1 MQNTLTKN
9 KYIPTALSM
18 YINYFIHGMGCI
30 ILAQNIDFLMEQ
42 LHTNKA
48 GVSYVISAL
57 GLGRLIVLFIS
68 GILSDKY
75 GRKPFILLGMVT
87 YIMFMGG
94 ILISTNVTMAFFF
107 ALLAGM
113 ANSFMDAGT
122 YPALTESFPNAAGSA
137 NVAIKAFISAGQF
150 LLPWIISFLISNDL
164 YYGWS
169 FIFCIAVFVINGLF
183 MLKLPFP
190 DFKVVEGSKEE
201 KTEAITEETGN
212 TVKANFWI
220 EGICLIL
227 IGFTATA
234 TFQIIANWLPSFARE
249 VAGVEQTVSLK
260 LISIYSTGSII
271 SVFATSILVAKWIKQ
286 VRFTFV
292 YPLISLIML
301 TILYIFPS
309 TLTCTIAAFVI
320 GFSAAGGVLQLALT
334 SMAELFPSSKG
345 KITGIVFTASSLA
358 ATIVP
363 SITGILADMNLSYVI
378 LFDIGVTAL
387 GVILAIIVNIR
398 YNIVKK
404 IQLKATNKVAQ

>member
-9 KYIPTALSM
+9 KYMPTALAM
-18 YINYFIHGMGCI
+18 YINYFIHGMGAI

-42 LHTNKA
+42 LNTNKA

-57 GLGRLIVLFIS
+57 GLGRLIVLFVS
-68 GILSDKY
+68 GVLSDKY
-75 GRKPFILLGMVT
+75 GRKPFVLLGMGT
-87 YIMFMGG
+87 YVLFMGG

-122 YPALTESFPNAAGSA
+122 YPALTECFPNASGSA

-150 LLPWIISFLISNDL
+150 ILPWIISFLIANNL

-169 FIFCIAVFVINGLF
+169 FIFCIIVFVINGLF
-183 MLKLPFP
+183 IFKLKFP
-190 DFKVVEGSKEE
+190 EFKPVEKAETT
-201 KTEAITEETGN
+201 TENVESN
-212 TVKANFWI
+212 VKANFWI

-234 TFQIIANWLPSFARE
+234 TFQVIANWLPSFARE
-249 VAGVEQTVSLK
+249 VAGVEQTISLK
-260 LISIYSTGSII
+260 LISIYSTGSIV
-271 SVFATSILVAKWIKQ
+271 SVFVTSILVAKWIKQ

-301 TILYIFPS
+301 TVLWMFPS
-309 TLTCTIAAFVI
+309 TMTCIIAAFVI

-334 SMAELFPSSKG
+334 SMSELFPSSKG
-345 KITGIVFTASSLA
+345 KITGIVFTSSSLA
-358 ATIVP
+358 STIVP
-363 SITGILADMNLSYVI
+363 SITGILADINLSHVI
-378 LFDIGVTAL
+378 LFDIGITAL
-387 GVILAIIVNIR
+387 GVILALIVNIR

-404 IQLKATNKVAQ
+404 NELKANKAS

>member
-9 KYIPTALSM
+9 KYMPTALAM
-18 YINYFIHGMGCI
+18 YINYFIHGMGAI

-42 LHTNKA
+42 LNTNKA

-57 GLGRLIVLFIS
+57 GLGRLIVLFVS
-68 GILSDKY
+68 GVLSDKY
-75 GRKPFILLGMVT
+75 GRKPFVLLGMGT
-87 YIMFMGG
+87 YVLFMGG

-122 YPALTESFPNAAGSA
+122 YPALTECFPKASGSA

-150 LLPWIISFLISNDL
+150 ILPWIISFLIANNL

-169 FIFCIAVFVINGLF
+169 FIFCIIVFVINGLF
-183 MLKLPFP
+183 IFKLKFP
-190 DFKVVEGSKEE
+190 EFKPVE
-201 KTEAITEETGN
+201 KTEATTEKVESN
-212 TVKANFWI
+212 VKANFWI

-234 TFQIIANWLPSFARE
+234 TFQVIANWLPSFARE

-260 LISIYSTGSII
+260 LISIYSTGSIV
-271 SVFATSILVAKWIKQ
+271 SVFVTSILVAKWIKQ

-301 TILYIFPS
+301 TVLWMFPS
-309 TLTCTIAAFVI
+309 TITCIVAAFVI

-334 SMAELFPSSKG
+334 SMSELFPSSKG

-358 ATIVP
+358 STIVP
-363 SITGILADMNLSYVI
+363 GITGILADINLSHVI
-378 LFDIGVTAL
+378 LFDIGITAL
-387 GVILAIIVNIR
+387 GVVLALIVNIR

-404 IQLKATNKVAQ
+404 NELKANKAS

>member
-9 KYIPTALSM
+9 KYMPTALAM
-18 YINYFIHGMGCI
+18 YINYFIHGMGAI

-42 LHTNKA
+42 LNTNKA

-57 GLGRLIVLFIS
+57 GLGRLIVLFVS
-68 GILSDKY
+68 GVLSDKY
-75 GRKPFILLGMVT
+75 GRKPFVLLGMGT
-87 YIMFMGG
+87 YVLFMGG

-122 YPALTESFPNAAGSA
+122 YPALTECFPNASGSA

-150 LLPWIISFLISNDL
+150 ILPWIISFLIANNL

-169 FIFCIAVFVINGLF
+169 FIFCIIVFVINGLF
-183 MLKLPFP
+183 IFKLKFP
-190 DFKVVEGSKEE
+190 EFKPVEKAETT
-201 KTEAITEETGN
+201 TENVESN
-212 TVKANFWI
+212 VKANFWI

-234 TFQIIANWLPSFARE
+234 TFQVIANWLPSFARE
-249 VAGVEQTVSLK
+249 VAGVEQTISLK
-260 LISIYSTGSII
+260 LISIYSTGSIV
-271 SVFATSILVAKWIKQ
+271 SVFVTSILVAKWIKQ

-301 TILYIFPS
+301 TVLWMFP
-309 TLTCTIAAFVI
+309 TTMTCIVAAFVI

-334 SMAELFPSSKG
+334 SMSELFPSSKG
-345 KITGIVFTASSLA
+345 KITGIVFTSSSLA
-358 ATIVP
+358 STIVP
-363 SITGILADMNLSYVI
+363 SITGILADINLSHVI
-378 LFDIGVTAL
+378 LFDIGITAL
-387 GVILAIIVNIR
+387 GVVLALIVNIR

-404 IQLKATNKVAQ
+404 NELKVNKAS

>member
-9 KYIPTALSM
+9 KYMPTALAM
-18 YINYFIHGMGCI
+18 YINYFIHGMGAI

-42 LHTNKA
+42 LNTNKA

-57 GLGRLIVLFIS
+57 GLGRLIVLFVS
-68 GILSDKY
+68 GVLSDKY
-75 GRKPFILLGMVT
+75 GRKPFVLLGMGT
-87 YIMFMGG
+87 YVLFMGG

-122 YPALTESFPNAAGSA
+122 YPALTECFPNASGSA

-150 LLPWIISFLISNDL
+150 ILPWIISFLIANNL

-169 FIFCIAVFVINGLF
+169 FIFCIIVFVINGLF
-183 MLKLPFP
+183 IFKLKFP
-190 DFKVVEGSKEE
+190 EFKPVEKAETT
-201 KTEAITEETGN
+201 TESVESN
-212 TVKANFWI
+212 VKANFWI

-234 TFQIIANWLPSFARE
+234 TFQVIANWLPSFARE
-249 VAGVEQTVSLK
+249 VAGVEQTISLK
-260 LISIYSTGSII
+260 LISIYSTGSIV
-271 SVFATSILVAKWIKQ
+271 SVFVTSILVAKWIKQ

-301 TILYIFPS
+301 TVLWMFPS
-309 TLTCTIAAFVI
+309 TMTCIIAAFVI

-334 SMAELFPSSKG
+334 SMSELFPSSKG
-345 KITGIVFTASSLA
+345 KITGIVFTSSSLA
-358 ATIVP
+358 STIVP
-363 SITGILADMNLSYVI
+363 SITGILADINLSHVI
-378 LFDIGVTAL
+378 LFDIGITVL
-387 GVILAIIVNIR
+387 GVVLALIVNIR
-398 YNIVKK
+398 YNVVKK
-404 IQLKATNKVAQ
+404 NELKANKAS

>member
-9 KYIPTALSM
+9 KYMPTALAM
-18 YINYFIHGMGCI
+18 YINYFIHGMGAI

-42 LHTNKA
+42 FNTNKA

-57 GLGRLIVLFIS
+57 GLGRLIVLFVS
-68 GILSDKY
+68 GVLSDKY
-75 GRKPFILLGMVT
+75 GRKPFVLLGMGT
-87 YIMFMGG
+87 YVLFMGG
-94 ILISTNVTMAFFF
+94 ILISNNVTMAFFF

-122 YPALTESFPNAAGSA
+122 YPALTECFPKASGSA

-150 LLPWIISFLISNDL
+150 ILPWIISFLIANNL

-169 FIFCIAVFVINGLF
+169 FIFCIIVFVINGLF
-183 MLKLPFP
+183 IFKLKFP
-190 DFKVVEGSKEE
+190 EFKPVEKA
-201 KTEAITEETGN
+201 EAATEEVESN
-212 TVKANFWI
+212 VKANFWI

-234 TFQIIANWLPSFARE
+234 TFQVIANWLPSFARE
-249 VAGVEQTVSLK
+249 VAGVEQTISLK
-260 LISIYSTGSII
+260 LISIYSTGSIV
-271 SVFATSILVAKWIKQ
+271 SVFVTSILVAKWIKQ

-292 YPLISLIML
+292 YPLISLVML
-301 TILYIFPS
+301 TVLWMFPS
-309 TLTCTIAAFVI
+309 TITCIVAAFVI

-334 SMAELFPSSKG
+334 SMSELFPSSKG

-358 ATIVP
+358 STIVP
-363 SITGILADMNLSYVI
+363 SITGILADINLSHVI
-378 LFDIGVTAL
+378 LFDMVITAL
-387 GVILAIIVNIR
+387 GVVLALIVNIR

-404 IQLKATNKVAQ
+404 NELKANKAS

>member
-9 KYIPTALSM
+9 KYMPTALAM

-42 LHTNKA
+42 FNTNKA

-57 GLGRLIVLFIS
+57 GLGRLIVLFVS
-68 GILSDKY
+68 GVLSDKY
-75 GRKPFILLGMVT
+75 GRKPFVLLGMGS
-87 YIMFMGG
+87 YILFMGG
-94 ILISTNVTMAFFF
+94 ILISTNVTIAFFF

-122 YPALTESFPNAAGSA
+122 YPALTECFPKAPGSA
-137 NVAIKAFISAGQF
+137 NVAIKAFVSAGQF
-150 LLPWIISFLISNDL
+150 ILPWIISFLIANNL

-169 FIFCIAVFVINGLF
+169 FIFCIIVFVINGLF
-183 MLKLPFP
+183 IFKLKFP
-190 DFKVVEGSKEE
+190 EFKPVEKAETT
-201 KTEAITEETGN
+201 TENLESN
-212 TVKANFWI
+212 VKANFWI

-234 TFQIIANWLPSFARE
+234 TFQVIANWLPSFARE
-249 VAGVEQTVSLK
+249 VAGVEQTISLK
-260 LISIYSTGSII
+260 LISIYSTGSIV
-271 SVFATSILVAKWIKQ
+271 SVFVTSILVAKWIKQ

-301 TILYIFPS
+301 TVLWMFPS
-309 TLTCTIAAFVI
+309 TMTCIIAAFVI

-334 SMAELFPSSKG
+334 SMSELFPSSKG
-345 KITGIVFTASSLA
+345 KITGIVFTSSSLA
-358 ATIVP
+358 STIVP
-363 SITGILADMNLSYVI
+363 SITGILADINLSHVI
-378 LFDIGVTAL
+378 LFDIGITAL
-387 GVILAIIVNIR
+387 GVVLALIVNIR

-404 IQLKATNKVAQ
+404 NELKANKAS

>member
-9 KYIPTALSM
+9 KYMPTALAM
-18 YINYFIHGMGCI
+18 YINYFIHGMGAI

-42 LHTNKA
+42 LNTNKA

-57 GLGRLIVLFIS
+57 GLGRLIVLFVS
-68 GILSDKY
+68 GVLSDKY
-75 GRKPFILLGMVT
+75 GRKPFVLLGMGT
-87 YIMFMGG
+87 YVLFMGG

-122 YPALTESFPNAAGSA
+122 YPALTECFPNASGSA

-150 LLPWIISFLISNDL
+150 ILPWIISFLIANNL

-169 FIFCIAVFVINGLF
+169 FIFCIIVFVINGLF
-183 MLKLPFP
+183 IFKLKFP
-190 DFKVVEGSKEE
+190 EFKPVEKAETT
-201 KTEAITEETGN
+201 TESVESN
-212 TVKANFWI
+212 VKANFWI

-234 TFQIIANWLPSFARE
+234 TFQVIANWLPSFARE
-249 VAGVEQTVSLK
+249 VAGVEQTISLK
-260 LISIYSTGSII
+260 LISIYSTGSIV
-271 SVFATSILVAKWIKQ
+271 SVFVTSILVAKWIKQ

-301 TILYIFPS
+301 TVLWMFPS
-309 TLTCTIAAFVI
+309 TMTCIIAAFVI

-334 SMAELFPSSKG
+334 SMSELFPSSKG
-345 KITGIVFTASSLA
+345 KITGIVFTSSSLA
-358 ATIVP
+358 STIVP
-363 SITGILADMNLSYVI
+363 SITGILADINLSHVI
-378 LFDIGVTAL
+378 LFDIGITAL
-387 GVILAIIVNIR
+387 GVVLALIVNIR
-398 YNIVKK
+398 YNIVKR
-404 IQLKATNKVAQ
+404 I

>member
-1 MQNTLTKN
+1 M
-9 KYIPTALSM
+9 PTALAM
-18 YINYFIHGMGCI
+18 YINYFIHGMGAI

-42 LHTNKA
+42 LNTNKA

-57 GLGRLIVLFIS
+57 GLGRLIVLFVS
-68 GILSDKY
+68 GVLSDKY
-75 GRKPFILLGMVT
+75 GRKPFVLLGMGT
-87 YIMFMGG
+87 YVLFMGG

-122 YPALTESFPNAAGSA
+122 YPALTECFPKASGSA

-150 LLPWIISFLISNDL
+150 ILPWIISFLIANNL

-169 FIFCIAVFVINGLF
+169 FIFCIVVFVINGLF
-183 MLKLPFP
+183 IFKLKFP
-190 DFKVVEGSKEE
+190 EFKPVE
-201 KTEAITEETGN
+201 KTEATTEKVESN
-212 TVKANFWI
+212 VKANFWI

-234 TFQIIANWLPSFARE
+234 TFQVIANWLPSFARE

-260 LISIYSTGSII
+260 LISIYSTGSIV
-271 SVFATSILVAKWIKQ
+271 SVFVTSILVAKWIKQ

-301 TILYIFPS
+301 TVLWMFPS
-309 TLTCTIAAFVI
+309 TITCIVAAFVI

-334 SMAELFPSSKG
+334 SMSELFPSSKG

-358 ATIVP
+358 STIVP
-363 SITGILADMNLSYVI
+363 GITGILADINLSHVI
-378 LFDIGVTAL
+378 LFDIGITAL
-387 GVILAIIVNIR
+387 GVVLALIVNIR

-404 IQLKATNKVAQ
+404 NELKVNKAS

>member
-9 KYIPTALSM
+9 KYMPTALSM
-18 YINYFIHGMGCI
+18 YINYFIHGMGAI

-42 LHTNKA
+42 LNTNKA

-57 GLGRLIVLFIS
+57 GLGRLIVLFVS
-68 GILSDKY
+68 GVLSDKY
-75 GRKPFILLGMVT
+75 GRKPFILLGMGT
-87 YIMFMGG
+87 YVLFMGG

-113 ANSFMDAGT
+113 ANSFMDSGT
-122 YPALTESFPNAAGSA
+122 YPALTECFPKASGSA

-150 LLPWIISFLISNDL
+150 ILPWIISFLIANNL

-169 FIFCIAVFVINGLF
+169 FIFCITVFIINGLF
-183 MLKLPFP
+183 ILKLPFP
-190 DFKVVEGSKEE
+190 DFKAEPKKENVVEE
-201 KTEAITEETGN
+201 KVEAK
-212 TVKANFWI
+212 VKANFWI
-220 EGICLIL
+220 EGIFLIL

-234 TFQIIANWLPSFARE
+234 TFQVIANWLPSFARE

-260 LISIYSTGSII
+260 LISIYSTGSIV
-271 SVFATSILVAKWIKQ
+271 SVFVTSILVAKWIKQ

-301 TILYIFPS
+301 TILWFFPS
-309 TLTCTIAAFVI
+309 TTTCIISAFVI

-334 SMAELFPSSKG
+334 SMSELFPTSKG
-345 KITGIVFTASSLA
+345 KITGIVFTSSSLA
-358 ATIVP
+358 STIVP
-363 SITGILADMNLSYVI
+363 SITGILADISLSHVI
-378 LFDIGVTAL
+378 LLDMGITTL
-387 GVILAIIVNIR
+387 GVVLALIVNIR

-404 IQLKATNKVAQ
+404 YELKASKNVA

>member
-9 KYIPTALSM
+9 KYMPTALAM
-18 YINYFIHGMGCI
+18 YINYFIHGMGAI

-42 LHTNKA
+42 FNTNKA

-57 GLGRLIVLFIS
+57 GLGRLIVLFVS

-75 GRKPFILLGMVT
+75 GRKPFILLGMGT
-87 YIMFMGG
+87 YAIFMGG
-94 ILISTNVTMAFFF
+94 ILVSTNVTMAFFF

-122 YPALTESFPNAAGSA
+122 YPALTECFPKASGSA

-150 LLPWIISFLISNDL
+150 ILPWMISFLIANDL
-164 YYGWS
+164 YFGWT
-169 FIFCIAVFVINGLF
+169 FIFCIAVFIINGF
-183 MLKLPFP
+183 FILKLPFP
-190 DFKVVEGSKEE
+190 AFKAVE
-201 KTEAITEETGN
+201 KTEAVVTEEKVESN
-212 TVKANFWI
+212 VKANFWI

-234 TFQIIANWLPSFARE
+234 TFQVVANWLPSFARE

-271 SVFATSILVAKWIKQ
+271 SVFVTSVLVAKWIKQ

-292 YPLISLIML
+292 YPLISLVML
-301 TILYIFPS
+301 VVLWMFPS
-309 TLTCTIAAFVI
+309 TLTCIIAAFVI

-334 SMAELFPSSKG
+334 SMSELFPSSKG
-345 KITGIVFTASSLA
+345 KITGIVFTASSIA
-358 ATIVP
+358 STVVP
-363 SITGILADMNLSYVI
+363 SITGILADINLSHVI

-387 GVILAIIVNIR
+387 GVVLALIVNIR
-398 YNIVKK
+398 YNVVKK
-404 IQLKATNKVAQ
+404 DELKANKVA

>member
-9 KYIPTALSM
+9 KYMPTALAM
-18 YINYFIHGMGCI
+18 YINYFIHGMGAI

-42 LHTNKA
+42 FNTNKA

-57 GLGRLIVLFIS
+57 GLGRLIVLFVS

-75 GRKPFILLGMVT
+75 GRKPFILLGMGT
-87 YIMFMGG
+87 YAIFMGG
-94 ILISTNVTMAFFF
+94 ILVSTNVTMAFFF

-122 YPALTESFPNAAGSA
+122 YPALTECFPKASGSA

-150 LLPWIISFLISNDL
+150 ILPWMISFLIANDL
-164 YYGWS
+164 YFGWT
-169 FIFCIAVFVINGLF
+169 FIFCIAVFVINGIF
-183 MLKLPFP
+183 IMKLSFP
-190 DFKVVEGSKEE
+190 AFKAVENTKEVATE
-201 KTEAITEETGN
+201 QKTEATE
-212 TVKANFWI
+212 KANFWI

-260 LISIYSTGSII
+260 LISIYSTGSIV
-271 SVFATSILVAKWIKQ
+271 SVFVTSILVAKWIKQ

-301 TILYIFPS
+301 VVLWMFPS
-309 TLTCTIAAFVI
+309 TITCIVAAFVI

-334 SMAELFPSSKG
+334 SMSELFPSSKG
-345 KITGIVFTASSLA
+345 KITGIVFTASSIA
-358 ATIVP
+358 STVVP
-363 SITGILADMNLSYVI
+363 SITGILADISLSHVI
-378 LFDIGVTAL
+378 LLDMGITTL
-387 GVILAIIVNIR
+387 GVVLALIVNIR

-404 IQLKATNKVAQ
+404 YELKASKNVA

>member
-9 KYIPTALSM
+9 KYMPTALAM
-18 YINYFIHGMGCI
+18 YINYFIHGMGAI

-42 LHTNKA
+42 LNTNKA

-57 GLGRLIVLFIS
+57 GLGRLIVLFVS
-68 GILSDKY
+68 GVLSDKY
-75 GRKPFILLGMVT
+75 GRKPFVLLGMGT
-87 YIMFMGG
+87 YVLFMGG

-122 YPALTESFPNAAGSA
+122 YPALTECFPNASGSA

-150 LLPWIISFLISNDL
+150 ILPWIISFLIANNL

-169 FIFCIAVFVINGLF
+169 FIFCIIVFVINGLF
-183 MLKLPFP
+183 IFKLKFP
-190 DFKVVEGSKEE
+190 EFKPVEKAETT
-201 KTEAITEETGN
+201 TENVESN
-212 TVKANFWI
+212 VKANFWI

-234 TFQIIANWLPSFARE
+234 TFQVIANWLPSFARE
-249 VAGVEQTVSLK
+249 VAGVEQTISLK
-260 LISIYSTGSII
+260 LISIYSTGSIV
-271 SVFATSILVAKWIKQ
+271 SVFVTSILVAKWIKQ

-301 TILYIFPS
+301 TVLWMFP
-309 TLTCTIAAFVI
+309 TTMTCIVAAFVI

-334 SMAELFPSSKG
+334 SMSELFPTSKG
-345 KITGIVFTASSLA
+345 KITGIVFTSSSLA
-358 ATIVP
+358 STIVP
-363 SITGILADMNLSYVI
+363 SITGILADINLSHVI
-378 LFDIGVTAL
+378 LFDIGITAL
-387 GVILAIIVNIR
+387 GVVLALIVNIR

-404 IQLKATNKVAQ
+404 NELKVNKAS

>member
-9 KYIPTALSM
+9 KYMPTALAM
-18 YINYFIHGMGCI
+18 YINYFIHGMGAI

-42 LHTNKA
+42 FNTNKA

-57 GLGRLIVLFIS
+57 GLGRLIVLFVS
-68 GILSDKY
+68 GVLSDKY
-75 GRKPFILLGMVT
+75 GRKPFVLLGMGT
-87 YIMFMGG
+87 YVLFMGG

-122 YPALTESFPNAAGSA
+122 YPALTECFPNASGSA

-150 LLPWIISFLISNDL
+150 ILPWIISFLIANNL

-169 FIFCIAVFVINGLF
+169 FIFCIIVFVINGLF
-183 MLKLPFP
+183 IFKLKFP
-190 DFKVVEGSKEE
+190 EFKPVEKA
-201 KTEAITEETGN
+201 EAATEEVESN
-212 TVKANFWI
+212 VKANFWI

-234 TFQIIANWLPSFARE
+234 TFQVIANWLPSFARE
-249 VAGVEQTVSLK
+249 VAGVEQTISLK
-260 LISIYSTGSII
+260 LISIYSTGSIV
-271 SVFATSILVAKWIKQ
+271 SVFVTSILVAKWIKQ

-292 YPLISLIML
+292 YPLTSLVML
-301 TILYIFPS
+301 TVLWMFPS
-309 TLTCTIAAFVI
+309 TITCIVAAFVI

-334 SMAELFPSSKG
+334 SMSELFPSSKG

-358 ATIVP
+358 STIVP
-363 SITGILADMNLSYVI
+363 SITGILADINLSHVI
-378 LFDIGVTAL
+378 LFDMVITAL
-387 GVILAIIVNIR
+387 GVVLALIVNIR

-404 IQLKATNKVAQ
+404 NELKANKAS

>member
-9 KYIPTALSM
+9 KYMPTALSM
-18 YINYFIHGMGCI
+18 YINYFLHGMGCI
-30 ILAQNIDFLMEQ
+30 ILAQNIDFLIEQ
-42 LHTNKA
+42 LNTNKA
-48 GVSYVISAL
+48 GVAYVISAL
-57 GLGRLIVLFIS
+57 GLGRLIVLFVS
-68 GILSDKY
+68 GVLSDKY
-75 GRKPFILLGMVT
+75 GRKPFILLGMIT
-87 YIMFMGG
+87 YVIFMGG

-122 YPALTESFPNAAGSA
+122 YPALTECFPNASGSA

-150 LLPWIISFLISNDL
+150 LLPWIISFLISNNL

-169 FIFCIAVFVINGLF
+169 FILCIIIFVINGLF

-190 DFKVVEGSKEE
+190 AFKTDDSKKDAVSKEKVE
-201 KTEAITEETGN
+201 NE
-212 TVKANFWI
+212 VKANFWI

-249 VAGVEQTVSLK
+249 VAGVEQTISLK
-260 LISIYSTGSII
+260 LISIYSTGSIV
-271 SVFATSILVAKWIKQ
+271 SVFVTSILVAKWIKQ

-301 TILYIFPS
+301 IVLWIFPS
-309 TLTCTIAAFVI
+309 TLTCVVAAFVI

-334 SMAELFPSSKG
+334 SMSELFPTSKG
-345 KITGIVFTASSLA
+345 KITGIVFTASSISS
-358 ATIVP
+358 TVVP
-363 SITGILADMNLSYVI
+363 GITGVLADINLSHVI

-387 GVILAIIVNIR
+387 GVILALIVNIR

-404 IQLKATNKVAQ
+404 NELKDS

>member
-9 KYIPTALSM
+9 KYMPTALAM
-18 YINYFIHGMGCI
+18 YINYFIHGMGAI

-42 LHTNKA
+42 LNTNKA

-57 GLGRLIVLFIS
+57 GLGRLIVLFVS
-68 GILSDKY
+68 GVLSDKY
-75 GRKPFILLGMVT
+75 GRKPFVLLGMGT
-87 YIMFMGG
+87 YVLFMGG

-122 YPALTESFPNAAGSA
+122 YPALTECFPNASGSA

-150 LLPWIISFLISNDL
+150 ILPWIISFLIANNL

-169 FIFCIAVFVINGLF
+169 FIFCIIVFVINGLF
-183 MLKLPFP
+183 IFKLKFP
-190 DFKVVEGSKEE
+190 DFKPVE
-201 KTEAITEETGN
+201 KTENTTENVESN
-212 TVKANFWI
+212 VKANFWV

-234 TFQIIANWLPSFARE
+234 TFQVIANWLPSFARE
-249 VAGVEQTVSLK
+249 VAGVEQTISLK
-260 LISIYSTGSII
+260 LISIYSTGSIV
-271 SVFATSILVAKWIKQ
+271 SVFVTSILVAKWIKQ

-301 TILYIFPS
+301 TVLWMFPS
-309 TLTCTIAAFVI
+309 TITCIVAAFVI

-334 SMAELFPSSKG
+334 SMSELFPSSKG
-345 KITGIVFTASSLA
+345 KITGIVFTSSSLA
-358 ATIVP
+358 STIVP
-363 SITGILADMNLSYVI
+363 SITGILADINLSHVI
-378 LFDIGVTAL
+378 LFDIGITAL
-387 GVILAIIVNIR
+387 GVVLALIVNIR

-404 IQLKATNKVAQ
+404 NELKANKAS

>member
-9 KYIPTALSM
+9 KYMPTSLSM
-18 YINYFIHGMGCI
+18 YINYFIHGMGAI

-42 LHTNKA
+42 LNTNKA

-57 GLGRLIVLFIS
+57 GLGRLIVLFVS
-68 GILSDKY
+68 GVLSDKY
-75 GRKPFILLGMVT
+75 GRKPFILLGMGT
-87 YIMFMGG
+87 YVLFMGG

-113 ANSFMDAGT
+113 ANSFMDSGT
-122 YPALTESFPNAAGSA
+122 YPALTECFPKASGSA

-150 LLPWIISFLISNDL
+150 ILPWIISFLIANNL

-169 FIFCIAVFVINGLF
+169 FIFCISVFVINGLF
-183 MLKLPFP
+183 ILKLPFP
-190 DFKVVEGSKEE
+190 DFKAEPKKENVVEE
-201 KTEAITEETGN
+201 KVEAK
-212 TVKANFWI
+212 VKANFWI

-234 TFQIIANWLPSFARE
+234 TFQVIANWLPSFARE

-260 LISIYSTGSII
+260 LISIYSTGSIV
-271 SVFATSILVAKWIKQ
+271 SVFVTSILVAKWIKQ

-301 TILYIFPS
+301 TILWFFPS
-309 TLTCTIAAFVI
+309 TTTCIISAFVI

-334 SMAELFPSSKG
+334 SMSELFPTSKG
-345 KITGIVFTASSLA
+345 KITGIVFTSSSLA
-358 ATIVP
+358 STIVP
-363 SITGILADMNLSYVI
+363 SITGILADISLSHVI
-378 LFDIGVTAL
+378 LLDMGITTL
-387 GVILAIIVNIR
+387 GVVLALIVNIR

-404 IQLKATNKVAQ
+404 YELKASKNVA

>member
-9 KYIPTALSM
+9 KYMPTALAM
-18 YINYFIHGMGCI
+18 YINYFIHGMGAI

-42 LHTNKA
+42 FNTNKA

-57 GLGRLIVLFIS
+57 GLGRLIVLFVS
-68 GILSDKY
+68 GVLSDKY
-75 GRKPFILLGMVT
+75 GRKPFVLLGMGT
-87 YIMFMGG
+87 YVLFMGG

-122 YPALTESFPNAAGSA
+122 YPALTECFPNASGSA

-150 LLPWIISFLISNDL
+150 ILPWIISFLIANNL

-169 FIFCIAVFVINGLF
+169 FIFCIIVFVINGLF
-183 MLKLPFP
+183 IFKLKFP
-190 DFKVVEGSKEE
+190 EFKPVEKAE
-201 KTEAITEETGN
+201 TVTEEVESN
-212 TVKANFWI
+212 VKANFWI

-234 TFQIIANWLPSFARE
+234 TFQVIANWLPSFARE
-249 VAGVEQTVSLK
+249 VAGVEQTISLK
-260 LISIYSTGSII
+260 LISIYSTGSIV
-271 SVFATSILVAKWIKQ
+271 SVFVTSILVAKWIKQ

-292 YPLISLIML
+292 YPLISLVML
-301 TILYIFPS
+301 TVLWMFPS
-309 TLTCTIAAFVI
+309 TITCIVAAFVI

-334 SMAELFPSSKG
+334 SMSELFPSSKG

-358 ATIVP
+358 STIVP
-363 SITGILADMNLSYVI
+363 SITGILADINLSHVI
-378 LFDIGVTAL
+378 LFDMAITAL
-387 GVILAIIVNIR
+387 GVVLALIVNIR

-404 IQLKATNKVAQ
+404 NELKTNKAS

>member
-9 KYIPTALSM
+9 KYMPTALAM
-18 YINYFIHGMGCI
+18 YINYFIHGMGAI

-42 LHTNKA
+42 FNTNKA

-57 GLGRLIVLFIS
+57 GLGRLIVLFVS
-68 GILSDKY
+68 GVLSDKY
-75 GRKPFILLGMVT
+75 GRKPFVLLGMGT
-87 YIMFMGG
+87 YVLFMGG

-122 YPALTESFPNAAGSA
+122 YPALTECFPNASGSA

-150 LLPWIISFLISNDL
+150 ILPWIISFLIANNL

-169 FIFCIAVFVINGLF
+169 FIFCIIVFVINGLF
-183 MLKLPFP
+183 IFKLKFP
-190 DFKVVEGSKEE
+190 EFKPVEKA
-201 KTEAITEETGN
+201 EAVTEEVESN
-212 TVKANFWI
+212 VKANFWI

-234 TFQIIANWLPSFARE
+234 TFQVIANWLPSFARE
-249 VAGVEQTVSLK
+249 VAGVEQTISLK
-260 LISIYSTGSII
+260 LISIYSTGSIV
-271 SVFATSILVAKWIKQ
+271 SVFVTSILVAKWIKQ

-292 YPLISLIML
+292 YPLISLVML
-301 TILYIFPS
+301 TVLWMFPS
-309 TLTCTIAAFVI
+309 TITCIVAAFVI

-334 SMAELFPSSKG
+334 SMSELFPSSKG

-358 ATIVP
+358 STIVP
-363 SITGILADMNLSYVI
+363 SITGILADINLSHVI
-378 LFDIGVTAL
+378 LFDMGITAL
-387 GVILAIIVNIR
+387 GVVLALIVNIR

-404 IQLKATNKVAQ
+404 NELKANKAS

>member
-9 KYIPTALSM
+9 KYMPTALAM
-18 YINYFIHGMGCI
+18 YINYFIHGMGAI

-42 LHTNKA
+42 FNTNKA

-57 GLGRLIVLFIS
+57 GLGRLIVLFVS
-68 GILSDKY
+68 GVLSDKY
-75 GRKPFILLGMVT
+75 GRKPFVLLGMGT
-87 YIMFMGG
+87 YVLFMGG

-122 YPALTESFPNAAGSA
+122 YPALTECFPKASGSA

-150 LLPWIISFLISNDL
+150 ILPWIISFLIANNL

-169 FIFCIAVFVINGLF
+169 FIFCIIVFVVNGLF
-183 MLKLPFP
+183 IFKLKFP
-190 DFKVVEGSKEE
+190 DFKPVEKAEATTE
-201 KTEAITEETGN
+201 KVESN
-212 TVKANFWI
+212 VKANFWI
-220 EGICLIL
+220 EGVCLIL

-234 TFQIIANWLPSFARE
+234 TFQVIANWLPSFARE
-249 VAGVEQTVSLK
+249 VAGVEQTISLK
-260 LISIYSTGSII
+260 LISIYSTGSIV
-271 SVFATSILVAKWIKQ
+271 SVFVTSILVAKWIKQ

-301 TILYIFPS
+301 TVLWMFPS
-309 TLTCTIAAFVI
+309 TTTCIVAAFVI

-334 SMAELFPSSKG
+334 SMSELFPSSKG
-345 KITGIVFTASSLA
+345 KITGIVFTSSSLA
-358 ATIVP
+358 STIVP
-363 SITGILADMNLSYVI
+363 SITGILADINLSHVI
-378 LFDIGVTAL
+378 LFDIGITAL
-387 GVILAIIVNIR
+387 GVILALIVNIR

-404 IQLKATNKVAQ
+404 NELKVNKAY

>member
-9 KYIPTALSM
+9 KYMPTALAM
-18 YINYFIHGMGCI
+18 YINYFIHGMGAI

-42 LHTNKA
+42 FNTNKA

-57 GLGRLIVLFIS
+57 GLGRLIVLFVS

-75 GRKPFILLGMVT
+75 GRKPFILLGMGT
-87 YIMFMGG
+87 YAIFMGG
-94 ILISTNVTMAFFF
+94 ILVSTNVTMAFFF

-122 YPALTESFPNAAGSA
+122 YPALTEGFPKASGSA

-150 LLPWIISFLISNDL
+150 ILPWMISFLIANDL
-164 YYGWS
+164 YFGWT
-169 FIFCIAVFVINGLF
+169 FIFCIAVFIINGF
-183 MLKLPFP
+183 FILKLPFP
-190 DFKVVEGSKEE
+190 AFKAVE
-201 KTEAITEETGN
+201 KTEAVVTEEKVESN
-212 TVKANFWI
+212 VKANFWI

-234 TFQIIANWLPSFARE
+234 TFQVVANWLPSFARE

-271 SVFATSILVAKWIKQ
+271 SVFVTSVLVAKWIKQ

-292 YPLISLIML
+292 YPLISLVML
-301 TILYIFPS
+301 VVLWMFPS
-309 TLTCTIAAFVI
+309 TLTCIIAAFVI

-334 SMAELFPSSKG
+334 SMSELFPSSKG
-345 KITGIVFTASSLA
+345 KITGIVFTASSIA
-358 ATIVP
+358 STVVP
-363 SITGILADMNLSYVI
+363 SITGILADINLSHVI

-387 GVILAIIVNIR
+387 GVVLALIVNIR
-398 YNIVKK
+398 YNVVKK
-404 IQLKATNKVAQ
+404 DELKANKVA

>member
-9 KYIPTALSM
+9 KYMPTALSM
-18 YINYFIHGMGCI
+18 YINYFIHGMGAI

-42 LHTNKA
+42 LNTNKA

-57 GLGRLIVLFIS
+57 GLGRLIVLFVS
-68 GILSDKY
+68 GVLSDKY
-75 GRKPFILLGMVT
+75 GRKPFILLGMGT
-87 YIMFMGG
+87 YVLFMGG

-113 ANSFMDAGT
+113 ANSFMDSGT
-122 YPALTESFPNAAGSA
+122 YPALTECFPKASGSA

-150 LLPWIISFLISNDL
+150 ILPWIISFLIANNL

-169 FIFCIAVFVINGLF
+169 FIFCISVFVINGLF
-183 MLKLPFP
+183 ILKLPFP
-190 DFKVVEGSKEE
+190 DFKAEPKKENVVEE
-201 KTEAITEETGN
+201 KVEAK
-212 TVKANFWI
+212 VKANFWI

-260 LISIYSTGSII
+260 LISIYSTGSIV
-271 SVFATSILVAKWIKQ
+271 SVFVTSILVAKWIKQ

-301 TILYIFPS
+301 TILWFFPS
-309 TLTCTIAAFVI
+309 TTTCIISAFVI

-334 SMAELFPSSKG
+334 SMSELFPTSKG
-345 KITGIVFTASSLA
+345 KITGIVFTSSSLA
-358 ATIVP
+358 STIVP
-363 SITGILADMNLSYVI
+363 SITGILADINLSHVI

-387 GVILAIIVNIR
+387 GVVLALIVNIR

-404 IQLKATNKVAQ
+404 YELKASKNVA

>member
-9 KYIPTALSM
+9 KYMPTALAM
-18 YINYFIHGMGCI
+18 YINYFIHGMGAI

-42 LHTNKA
+42 FNTNKA

-57 GLGRLIVLFIS
+57 GLGRLIVLFVS
-68 GILSDKY
+68 GVLSDKY
-75 GRKPFILLGMVT
+75 GRKPFVLLGMGT
-87 YIMFMGG
+87 YVLFMGG

-122 YPALTESFPNAAGSA
+122 YPALTECFPNASGSA

-150 LLPWIISFLISNDL
+150 ILPWIISFLIANNL

-169 FIFCIAVFVINGLF
+169 FIFCIIVFVINGLF
-183 MLKLPFP
+183 IFKLKFP
-190 DFKVVEGSKEE
+190 EFKPVEKA
-201 KTEAITEETGN
+201 EAATEEVESN
-212 TVKANFWI
+212 VKANFWI

-234 TFQIIANWLPSFARE
+234 TFQVIANWLPSFARE

-260 LISIYSTGSII
+260 LISIYSTGSIV
-271 SVFATSILVAKWIKQ
+271 SVFVTSILVAKWIRQ

-301 TILYIFPS
+301 TVLWMFPS
-309 TLTCTIAAFVI
+309 TITCIIAAFVI

-334 SMAELFPSSKG
+334 SMSELFPSSKG

-358 ATIVP
+358 STIVP
-363 SITGILADMNLSYVI
+363 SITGILADINLSHVI
-378 LFDIGVTAL
+378 LFDMGITAL
-387 GVILAIIVNIR
+387 GVILALIVNIR

-404 IQLKATNKVAQ
+404 NELKAN

>member
-9 KYIPTALSM
+9 KYMPTALAM
-18 YINYFIHGMGCI
+18 YINYFIHGMGAI

-42 LHTNKA
+42 LNTNKA

-57 GLGRLIVLFIS
+57 GLGRLIVLFVS
-68 GILSDKY
+68 GVLSDKY
-75 GRKPFILLGMVT
+75 GRKPFVLLGMGT
-87 YIMFMGG
+87 YVLFMGG

-122 YPALTESFPNAAGSA
+122 YPALTECFPNASGSA

-150 LLPWIISFLISNDL
+150 ILPWIISFLIANNL

-169 FIFCIAVFVINGLF
+169 FIFCIIVFIINGLF
-183 MLKLPFP
+183 IFKLKFP
-190 DFKVVEGSKEE
+190 EFKPVEKAETT
-201 KTEAITEETGN
+201 TESVESN
-212 TVKANFWI
+212 VKANFWI

-234 TFQIIANWLPSFARE
+234 TFQVIANWLPSFARE
-249 VAGVEQTVSLK
+249 VAGVEQTISLK
-260 LISIYSTGSII
+260 LISIYSTGSIV
-271 SVFATSILVAKWIKQ
+271 SVFVTSILVAKWIKQ

-301 TILYIFPS
+301 TVLWMFPS
-309 TLTCTIAAFVI
+309 TMTCIIAAFVI

-334 SMAELFPSSKG
+334 SMSELFPSSKG
-345 KITGIVFTASSLA
+345 KITGIVFTSSSLA
-358 ATIVP
+358 STIVP
-363 SITGILADMNLSYVI
+363 SITGILADINLSHVI
-378 LFDIGVTAL
+378 LFDIGITAL
-387 GVILAIIVNIR
+387 GVVLALIVNIR
-398 YNIVKK
+398 YNIVKR
-404 IQLKATNKVAQ
+404 N

>member
-9 KYIPTALSM
+9 KYMPTALAM
-18 YINYFIHGMGCI
+18 YINYFIHGMGAI

-42 LHTNKA
+42 FNTNKA

-57 GLGRLIVLFIS
+57 GLGRLIVLFVS
-68 GILSDKY
+68 GVLSDKY
-75 GRKPFILLGMVT
+75 GRKPFVLLGMGT
-87 YIMFMGG
+87 YVLFMGG

-113 ANSFMDAGT
+113 ANSFMDGGT
-122 YPALTESFPNAAGSA
+122 YPALTECFPNASGSA

-150 LLPWIISFLISNDL
+150 ILPWIISFLIANNL

-169 FIFCIAVFVINGLF
+169 FIFCIIVFVINGLF
-183 MLKLPFP
+183 IFKLKFP
-190 DFKVVEGSKEE
+190 EFKPVEKA
-201 KTEAITEETGN
+201 EAATEEVESN
-212 TVKANFWI
+212 VKANFWI

-234 TFQIIANWLPSFARE
+234 TFQVIANWLPSFARE
-249 VAGVEQTVSLK
+249 VAGVEQTISLK
-260 LISIYSTGSII
+260 LISIYSTGSIV
-271 SVFATSILVAKWIKQ
+271 SVFVTSILVAKWIKQ

-292 YPLISLIML
+292 YPLISLVML
-301 TILYIFPS
+301 TVLWMFPS
-309 TLTCTIAAFVI
+309 TITCIVAAFVI

-334 SMAELFPSSKG
+334 SMSELFPSSKG

-358 ATIVP
+358 STIVP
-363 SITGILADMNLSYVI
+363 SITGILADINLSHVI
-378 LFDIGVTAL
+378 LFDMVITAL
-387 GVILAIIVNIR
+387 GVVLALIVNIR

-404 IQLKATNKVAQ
+404 NELKANKAS

>member
-1 MQNTLTKN
+1 
-9 KYIPTALSM
+9 
-18 YINYFIHGMGCI
+18 MGAI

-42 LHTNKA
+42 LNTNKA

-57 GLGRLIVLFIS
+57 GLGRLIVLFVS
-68 GILSDKY
+68 GVLSDKY
-75 GRKPFILLGMVT
+75 GRKPFILLGMGT
-87 YIMFMGG
+87 YVLFMGG

-113 ANSFMDAGT
+113 ANSFMDSGT
-122 YPALTESFPNAAGSA
+122 YPALTECFPKASGSA

-150 LLPWIISFLISNDL
+150 ILPWIISFLIANNL

-169 FIFCIAVFVINGLF
+169 FIFCISVFVINGLF
-183 MLKLPFP
+183 ILKLPFP
-190 DFKVVEGSKEE
+190 DFKAEPKKENVVEE
-201 KTEAITEETGN
+201 KVEAK
-212 TVKANFWI
+212 VKANFWI

-234 TFQIIANWLPSFARE
+234 TFQVIANWLPSFARE

-260 LISIYSTGSII
+260 LISIYSTGSIV
-271 SVFATSILVAKWIKQ
+271 SVFVTSILVAKWIKQ

-301 TILYIFPS
+301 TILWFFPS
-309 TLTCTIAAFVI
+309 TTTCIISAFVI

-334 SMAELFPSSKG
+334 SMSELFPTSKG
-345 KITGIVFTASSLA
+345 KITGIVFTSSSLA
-358 ATIVP
+358 STIVP
-363 SITGILADMNLSYVI
+363 SITGILADISLSHVI
-378 LFDIGVTAL
+378 LLDMGITTL
-387 GVILAIIVNIR
+387 GVVLALIVNIR

-404 IQLKATNKVAQ
+404 YELKASKNVA

>member
-1 MQNTLTKN
+1 MQNTLMKN
-9 KYIPTALSM
+9 KFMPTALAM
-18 YINYFIHGMGCI
+18 YINYFLHGMGCI
-30 ILAQNIDFLMEQ
+30 ILAQNMDFLIEQ
-42 LHTNKA
+42 LNTNKA
-48 GVSYVISAL
+48 GVAYVISAL

-68 GILSDKY
+68 GVLSDKY

-87 YIMFMGG
+87 YVMFMGG
-94 ILISTNVTMAFFF
+94 ILISTNVTVAFFF

-122 YPALTESFPNAAGSA
+122 YPALTECFPEAPGSA

-150 LLPWIISFLISNDL
+150 LLPWIISFLISNNL

-169 FIFCIAVFVINGLF
+169 FIICIIVFVVNGF
-183 MLKLPFP
+183 FILKLPFP
-190 DFKVVEGSKEE
+190 AFKAVENKNDIVTEE
-201 KTEAITEETGN
+201 KVEN
-212 TVKANFWI
+212 KVKANFWI

-249 VAGVEQTVSLK
+249 VAGVEQTISLK

-271 SVFATSILVAKWIKQ
+271 SVFVTSILVAKWIKQ

-301 TILYIFPS
+301 IALWMFPS
-309 TLTCTIAAFVI
+309 TATCVVAAFVI

-334 SMAELFPSSKG
+334 SMSELFPTSKG
-345 KITGIVFTASSLA
+345 KITGIVFTASSLSS
-358 ATIVP
+358 TVVP
-363 SITGILADMNLSYVI
+363 SITGILADINLSHVI
-378 LFDIGVTAL
+378 LFDIGITAL
-387 GVILAIIVNIR
+387 GVVLALIVNIR

-404 IQLKATNKVAQ
+404 NELKAS

>member
-1 MQNTLTKN
+1 MQNILTKN
-9 KYIPTALSM
+9 RYMPTALAM
-18 YINYFIHGMGCI
+18 YINYFLHGMGCI
-30 ILAQNIDFLMEQ
+30 ILSQNIDFLIEQ
-42 LHTNKA
+42 LNTNKA
-48 GVSYVISAL
+48 GVAYVISAL

-68 GILSDKY
+68 GVLSDKY
-75 GRKPFILLGMVT
+75 GRKPFILLGMIT
-87 YIMFMGG
+87 YVIFMGG
-94 ILISTNVTMAFFF
+94 ILLSTNVTMAFFF

-122 YPALTESFPNAAGSA
+122 YPALTECFPETPGSA
-137 NVAIKAFISAGQF
+137 NVAIKAFMSAGQF
-150 LLPWIISFLISNDL
+150 LLPWIISFLIANNL

-169 FIFCIAVFVINGLF
+169 FILCIAIFVINGLF

-190 DFKVVEGSKEE
+190 EFKAVESKKEAAVEE
-201 KTEAITEETGN
+201 KVETK
-212 TVKANFWI
+212 VKANFWI

-249 VAGVEQTVSLK
+249 VAGVEQTISLK

-301 TILYIFPS
+301 TVLWMFPS
-309 TLTCTIAAFVI
+309 TLTCVVAAFVI

-334 SMAELFPSSKG
+334 SMSELFPTSKG
-345 KITGIVFTASSLA
+345 KITGIVFTASSISS
-358 ATIVP
+358 TVVP
-363 SITGILADMNLSYVI
+363 SITGILADINLSHVI

-387 GVILAIIVNIR
+387 GVILALIVNIR
-398 YNIVKK
+398 YNIVKRNE
-404 IQLKATNKVAQ
+404 LKAN

>member
-9 KYIPTALSM
+9 KYMPTALSM
-18 YINYFIHGMGCI
+18 YINYFLHGMGCI
-30 ILAQNIDFLMEQ
+30 ILAQNIDFLMDQ
-42 LHTNKA
+42 LNTNNA
-48 GVSYVISAL
+48 GVAYVISAL

-68 GILSDKY
+68 GVLSDKY
-75 GRKPFILLGMVT
+75 GRKPFVLLGMIT
-87 YIMFMGG
+87 YVIFMGG
-94 ILISTNVTMAFFF
+94 ILISTNVTIAFFF

-122 YPALTESFPNAAGSA
+122 YPALSECFPNASGSA

-150 LLPWIISFLISNDL
+150 LLPWIISFLISNNL

-169 FIFCIAVFVINGLF
+169 FILCIIIFVINGF
-183 MLKLPFP
+183 FILKLPFP
-190 DFKVVEGSKEE
+190 AFKASENNKEVSKEE
-201 KTEAITEETGN
+201 KVKT
-212 TVKANFWI
+212 TVKANFWL

-260 LISIYSTGSII
+260 LISIYSTGSIV
-271 SVFATSILVAKWIKQ
+271 SVFVTSILVAKWIKQ

-301 TILYIFPS
+301 IVLWMFPS
-309 TLTCTIAAFVI
+309 TITCIVAAFVI

-334 SMAELFPSSKG
+334 SMSELFPTSKG
-345 KITGIVFTASSLA
+345 KITGIVFTASSISS
-358 ATIVP
+358 TVVP
-363 SITGILADMNLSYVI
+363 SITGILADINLSHVI
-378 LFDIGVTAL
+378 LFDIGITAL
-387 GVILAIIVNIR
+387 GVVLALIVNIR

-404 IQLKATNKVAQ
+404 NELKAS

>member
-9 KYIPTALSM
+9 KYMPTALAM
-18 YINYFIHGMGCI
+18 YINYFIHGMGAI
-30 ILAQNIDFLMEQ
+30 ILAQNIDFLIEQ
-42 LHTNKA
+42 LNTNKA
-48 GVSYVISAL
+48 GVAYVISAL

-68 GILSDKY
+68 GVLSDKY
-75 GRKPFILLGMVT
+75 GRKPFVLLGMLT
-87 YIMFMGG
+87 YVIFMGG
-94 ILISTNVTMAFFF
+94 ILVSTNVTMAFIF

-122 YPALTESFPNAAGSA
+122 YPALSECFPEAPGSA
-137 NVAIKAFISAGQF
+137 NVAIKAFMSAGQF
-150 LLPWIISFLISNDL
+150 LLPWIISFLISNNF

-169 FIFCIAVFVINGLF
+169 FILCITVFVINGLF

-190 DFKVVEGSKEE
+190 AFKAVENKKEAVTNE
-201 KTEAITEETGN
+201 KVDNKT
-212 TVKANFWI
+212 KANFWI

-249 VAGVEQTVSLK
+249 VAGVEQTISLK
-260 LISIYSTGSII
+260 LISLYSTGSII

-301 TILYIFPS
+301 IVLWMFPS
-309 TLTCTIAAFVI
+309 TITCVVAAFVI

-334 SMAELFPSSKG
+334 SMSELFPASKG
-345 KITGIVFTASSLA
+345 KITGIVFTASSISS
-358 ATIVP
+358 TVVP
-363 SITGILADMNLSYVI
+363 SITGILADISLSNVI
-378 LFDIGVTAL
+378 LFDIGITAL
-387 GVILAIIVNIR
+387 GVILALIVNIR

-404 IQLKATNKVAQ
+404 DELKAS